1 MCLCGC
7 KVTKNP
13 RNILLLSKLLQKIMQ
28 NICAVWKKC
37 LYLQHINPTT
47 ESQIKTKNKMEQSSE
62 SVETVDKIKTR
73 VVGIDIRLDR
83 TTYALVDIR
92 GDIIAQDY
100 FSTLDFPDVND
111 YVNSLAEKVLSM
123 VEENGGY
130 ELIRS
135 VGVSAPSASLA
146 TGCIENAANL
156 PWKGVVPL
164 SALLRDRMGLAV
176 AVANDAHVTALGEK
190 TYGSAHGMKDFVV
203 VSISHGGLGSCFFS
217 NGQPHLGF
225 DGFAGEV
232 GHTCVEVGGR
242 QCGCG
247 NQGCLETYCSKAGL
261 VKTAQELMK
270 KSKEPSIMS
279 ELEELDILSIAK
291 CCDKGD
297 KLAIEAYRVTGE
309 MLGLGLANYAS
320 VVNPEAIIL
329 TGDIVQAGKWLLKPM
344 RESFDRHVFRNIKS
358 KTRILTSILKE
369 GERDVLGAS
378 ALAWDVKE
386 YSLFK

>member
-1 MCLCGC
+1 M
-7 KVTKNP
+7 
-13 RNILLLSKLLQKIMQ
+13 
-28 NICAVWKKC
+28 
-37 LYLQHINPTT
+37 
-47 ESQIKTKNKMEQSSE
+47 ESTSDF
-62 SVETVDKIKTR
+62 VETVDQIKTR

-92 GDIIAQDY
+92 GEIVAQDY
-100 FSTLDFPDVND
+100 FSTEDYPDVSD
-111 YVNSLAEKVLSM
+111 FVTALAEKVIML

-130 ELIRS
+130 ETVRS
-135 VGVSAPSASLA
+135 VGVSAPSASSA

-164 SALLRDRMGLAV
+164 AAMLRDRMGLAV
-176 AVANDAHVTALGEK
+176 AVANDAHITALGEK

-247 NQGCLETYCSKAGL
+247 HQGCLETYCSRNGL
-261 VKTAQELMK
+261 VRTAKELMAAATEPTLL
-270 KSKEPSIMS
+270 SKV
-279 ELEELDILSIAK
+279 EELDIQSIAK

-297 KLAIEAYRVTGE
+297 KLAIEAYRRTGE

-329 TGDIVQAGKWLLKPM
+329 TGDMMMAGKWLLKPM
-344 RESFDRHVFRNIKS
+344 RESFDLHVFHNIRS
-358 KTRILTSILKE
+358 KTRILVSILKE